1 MEVFE
6 FRETPTP
13 TIYMAYYPDGN
24 MSDASI
30 ADEAD
35 YVTAFG
41 QVLSGLAHLH
51 ANGIAHRDLKPE
63 NLLVQKS
70 PLFKVVIAD
79 FGLSKI
85 ATETTLLMTFCGTLK
100 YLAPEVFPGSG
111 LDYDVSVDVWSLGI
125 IVLEWL
131 YDIPQPK
138 KAPEPPRA
146 GARVTP
152 GQWQGWAGEWQG
164 RVLGQLEDQEDDQ
177 VVGILRGMLVVD
189 PARRWG
195 ASRCFG
201 AGLEDELWERRAQDG
216 LVVCASAAAGRSGA
230 ETPRASSPRQRPQES
245 TEDPDATILLD
256 RFRRSGAPSVLARP
270 SPEPPEFGGGH
281 PS

>member
-6 FRETPTP
+6 FREAPTP

-30 ADEAD
+30 TNEAD

-51 ANGIAHRDLKPE
+51 TNGIAHRDLKPE

-70 PLFKVVIAD
+70 PLFTVVIAD

-111 LDYDVSVDVWSLGI
+111 LDYDLSVDVWSLGV

-131 YDIPQPK
+131 YDIPKPK
-138 KAPEPPRA
+138 KAPEPPRP

-152 GQWQGWAGEWQG
+152 GQWQGWAGDWRG
-164 RVLGQLEDQEDDQ
+164 RVIGQLEDQEDDQ

-195 ASRCFG
+195 AGRCLEV
-201 AGLEDELWERRAQDG
+201 GLRDGLWELRPQDG
-216 LVVCASAAAGRSGA
+216 LMVCASAAAERGGE
-230 ETPRASSPRQRPQES
+230 ETPRASSPWRETQS
-245 TEDPDATILLD
+245 SSDPDATILLD
-256 RFRRSGAPSVLARP
+256 RFRRSGAPSVLACP
-270 SPEPPEFGGGH
+270 SPEPLGAGGEH